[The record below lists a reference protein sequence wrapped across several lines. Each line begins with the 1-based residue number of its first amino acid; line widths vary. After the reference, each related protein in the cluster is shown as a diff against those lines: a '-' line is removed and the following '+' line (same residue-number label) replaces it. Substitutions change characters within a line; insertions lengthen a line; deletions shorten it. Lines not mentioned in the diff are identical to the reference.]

1 MLLLH
6 ILNDAWASIL
16 IKQAITNSA
25 LSVLFVAADED
36 EAMYF
41 RQIARRLIPDDI
53 DVNLSISTVGS
64 VICSRSYAT
73 WRSEEFPAFDDI
85 LISHEVHD
93 VMLLDFLS
101 RHCKRKVC

>member
-1 MLLLH
+1 MLH
-6 ILNDAWASIL
+6 TLNRAWASIL

-36 EAMYF
+36 EAMCF
-41 RQIARRLIPDDI
+41 RQLARRLIPDNTA
-53 DVNLSISTVGS
+53 VNLSISTVGS
-64 VICSRSYAT
+64 IIYSRSYAT
-73 WRSEEFPAFDDI
+73 WRSEEFPEFDDI

-93 VMLLDFLS
+93 AMLLDFLS

>member
-1 MLLLH
+1 MLH

-16 IKQAITNSA
+16 IKQAITNSTF
-25 LSVLFVAADED
+25 SVLFVAADVD
-36 EAMYF
+36 EATHF
-41 RQIARRLIPDDI
+41 RQIARRLIPEDVA
-53 DVNLSISTVGS
+53 VNLSISPVES
-64 VICSRSYAT
+64 IIYSRSYTT
-73 WRSEEFPAFDDI
+73 WRSEEFPEFDDI